1 MKLTPSACLWFNG
14 EFVPWEEARIHVLT
28 HALHY
33 GSAVFEGLRAYATPQ
48 GPAVLG
54 LAAHVERLFHSC
66 KIVDL
71 PLEHSAEEIS
81 AAILETVRR
90 NRHAACYIRPL
101 VFRGYGALGVF
112 PAECP
117 VEMAI
122 ATFPWVKTQEAES
135 LEAGIDV
142 GVSSW
147 RRMAPDTHPALAK
160 VAGNYVNSQLVVV
173 EARRHGYADGLV
185 LDVDGF
191 VAEGSGQNVFL
202 VQGGALCTPP
212 VGDSILAGV
221 TRRCVFE
228 IAGDLGIRLQEQR
241 IARELLY
248 TADEIFLTGTVAE
261 ITPVRSVDGKT
272 VGVGKRGPITQ
283 SLQKRFFGTLRG
295 EFEDRHGWLTPVRAA
310 PGS

>member
-1 MKLTPSACLWFNG
+1 MKLTPSPFLWFNG
-14 EFVPWEEARIHVLT
+14 EFVPWEEARVHVLT

-33 GSAVFEGLRAYATPQ
+33 GSAVFEGLRAYATPR

-54 LAAHVERLFHSC
+54 LSAHVERLFHSC

-71 PLEHSAEEIS
+71 PLEHTSEEIS

-90 NRHAACYIRPL
+90 NGHSACYIRPL

-117 VEMAI
+117 VEIAI
-122 ATFPWVKTQEAES
+122 ATFPWLKAQEAES

-147 RRMAPDTHPALAK
+147 RRMAPDTHPAMAK
-160 VAGNYVNSQLVVV
+160 VAGNYVNSQLVIV

-191 VAEGSGQNVFL
+191 VSEGSGQNVFL
-202 VQGGALCTPP
+202 VHDNVIGTPP
-212 VGDSILAGV
+212 VGDSILAGI
-221 TRRCVFE
+221 TRRCVLE
-228 IAGDLGIRLQEQR
+228 LAADLRIPAREQR
-241 IARELLY
+241 IPREMLY

-272 VGVGKRGPITQ
+272 VGVGKRGPVTQ

-295 EFEDRHGWLTPVRAA
+295 EFEDRHGWLTPVRSAG
-310 PGS
+310 GS

>member
-1 MKLTPSACLWFNG
+1 MKLTPSPYLWFNG

-33 GSAVFEGLRAYATPQ
+33 GSAVFEGLRAYATPR

-54 LAAHVERLFHSC
+54 LAAHVERLFQSC

-71 PLEHSAEEIS
+71 PLEHTQSAIS
-81 AAILETVRR
+81 AAILETVHR
-90 NRHAACYIRPL
+90 NRHPACYIRPL
-101 VFRGYGALGVF
+101 VFRGYGALGVYS
-112 PAECP
+112 AECP
-117 VEMAI
+117 IEIAI
-122 ATFPWVKTQEAES
+122 ATFPWVKAEEAES
-135 LEAGIDV
+135 LETGIDV

-147 RRMAPDTHPALAK
+147 RRMAPDTHPAMAK
-160 VAGNYVNSQLVVV
+160 VAGNYINSQLVVV

-202 VQGGALCTPP
+202 VHGGTLLTPP

-221 TRRCVFE
+221 TRRCVLE
-228 IAGDLGIRLQEQR
+228 LAADLGIRVLEQR
-241 IARELLY
+241 VARELLY
-248 TADEIFLTGTVAE
+248 IADEIFLTGTVAE
-261 ITPVRSVDGKT
+261 ITPVRSVDGKP
-272 VGVGKRGPITQ
+272 VGTGRRGPVTQ

-295 EFEDRHGWLTPVRAA
+295 EFEDRRGWLTLVRAA
-310 PGS
+310 TGT